1 MTVKTRR
8 LQIRTEG
15 ENSIL
20 DLSSKVQK
28 EVEASGL
35 TEGIVTVFVPGS
47 TGALTTMEYE
57 PGLKQDFPTMLETLS
72 PRDKW
77 YEHENTWHDHNGHSH
92 VRASLVG
99 ASLTI
104 PFEGAKLLLG
114 TWQQVVFIECDIR
127 PREREIILQIM
138 GQ

>member
-15 ENSIL
+15 ENSII

-28 EVEASGL
+28 EIEASGL
-35 TEGIVTVFVPGS
+35 TRGIVTVFVPGS

-57 PGLKQDFPTMLETLS
+57 PGLKQDFPTMLETVS

>member
-15 ENSIL
+15 ENSII

-35 TEGIVTVFVPGS
+35 TKGIVTVFVPGS

-57 PGLKQDFPTMLETLS
+57 PGLKQDFPTMLETVS

>member
-1 MTVKTRR
+1 M
-8 LQIRTEG
+8 
-15 ENSIL
+15 
-20 DLSSKVQK
+20 
-28 EVEASGL
+28 

-57 PGLKQDFPTMLETLS
+57 PGLKQDFPTMLETVS

>member
-8 LQIRTEG
+8 LRIRTEG

-28 EVEASGL
+28 EIEASGL
-35 TEGIVTVFVPGS
+35 TRGIVTVFVPGS

-57 PGLKQDFPTMLETLS
+57 PGLKQDFPTMLETVS

>member
-15 ENSIL
+15 ENSII

>member
-15 ENSIL
+15 ENSII

-35 TEGIVTVFVPGS
+35 TKGIVTVFVPGS

-57 PGLKQDFPTMLETLS
+57 PGLKQDFPTMLETVS
-72 PRDKW
+72 PKDKW

>member
-20 DLSSKVQK
+20 DLSSKVQN

-35 TEGIVTVFVPGS
+35 TKGIVTVFVPGS

>member
-15 ENSIL
+15 ENSII

-57 PGLKQDFPTMLETLS
+57 PGLKQDFPTMLETVS

>member
-1 MTVKTRR
+1 MTVTTRR
-8 LQIRTEG
+8 LRIRTEG
-15 ENSIL
+15 ENSII

-35 TEGIVTVFVPGS
+35 TNGIVTVFVPGS

-57 PGLKQDFPTMLETLS
+57 PGLKQDFPAMLETIS
-72 PRDKW
+72 PKDKW

-99 ASLTI
+99 GSLTI
-104 PFEGAKLLLG
+104 PFEEAKLLLG
-114 TWQQVVFIECDIR
+114 TWQQIVFIECDIR
-127 PREREIILQIM
+127 PRDREIILQIM

>member
-15 ENSIL
+15 ENSII

-28 EVEASGL
+28 EVEASDL
-35 TEGIVTVFVPGS
+35 TKGIVTVFVPGS

-57 PGLKQDFPTMLETLS
+57 PGLKQDFPTMLETVS

>member
-1 MTVKTRR
+1 MTVRTRR

-15 ENSIL
+15 ENSII

-28 EVEASGL
+28 EIEASGL
-35 TEGIVTVFVPGS
+35 TRGIVTVFVPGS

-57 PGLKQDFPTMLETLS
+57 PGLKQDFPTMLETVS

-127 PREREIILQIM
+127 PREREIILQIL

>member
-1 MTVKTRR
+1 MTVTTRR
-8 LQIRTEG
+8 LLIRTEG
-15 ENSIL
+15 ENSMI
-20 DLSSKVQK
+20 DLSSKVQN

-35 TEGIVTVFVPGS
+35 TNGIVTVFVPGS

-57 PGLKQDFPTMLETLS
+57 PGLKQDFPAMLETIS
-72 PRDKW
+72 PKDKW

-99 ASLTI
+99 GSLTI
-104 PFEGAKLLLG
+104 PFEEAKLLLG
-114 TWQQVVFIECDIR
+114 TWQQIVFIECDIR
-127 PREREIILQIM
+127 PRDREIILQIM

>member
-1 MTVKTRR
+1 MTVTTRR

-15 ENSIL
+15 ENSII

-35 TEGIVTVFVPGS
+35 TKGIVTVFVPGS

-57 PGLKQDFPTMLETLS
+57 PGLKQDFPTMLETVS
-72 PRDKW
+72 PKDKW

-99 ASLTI
+99 GSLTI
-104 PFEGAKLLLG
+104 PFEGGKLLLG

>member
-57 PGLKQDFPTMLETLS
+57 PGLKQDFPTMLETVS